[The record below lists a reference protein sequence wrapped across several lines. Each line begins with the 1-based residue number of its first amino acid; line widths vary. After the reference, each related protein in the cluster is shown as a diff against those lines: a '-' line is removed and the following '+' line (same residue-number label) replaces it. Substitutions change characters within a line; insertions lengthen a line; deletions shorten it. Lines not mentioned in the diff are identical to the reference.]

1 MSQMFRC
8 PTCKEVLRIG
18 VPTCQ
23 YCNSPVDGS
32 VAKVEAAKF
41 QAGIDACAAANH
53 IKSLNYAAPILL
65 LMDAALPLLGSSDG
79 SFSTPRLQIYISL
92 LPFGSLAGVIG
103 WFTKYGGLQTDDPD
117 FPEAKR
123 TMKKALILWLILS
136 AIHIVVLTK
145 MF

>member
-8 PTCKEVLRIG
+8 PMCKEVSRVG

-23 YCNSPVDGS
+23 YCNSSIDGR
-32 VAKVEAAKF
+32 VAHVEAVKF

-53 IKSLNYAAPILL
+53 IKSLNYGAPILL
-65 LMDAALPLLGSSDG
+65 LVDAVLPLLGSGDDF
-79 SFSTPRLQIYISL
+79 FSTSRPQIYASF
-92 LPFGSLAGVIG
+92 LPFGVLAGAFG
-103 WFTKYGGLQTDDPD
+103 WLTKYGGLLSDDPD

-123 TMKKALILWLILS
+123 TVKKSLILWLILS

>member
-1 MSQMFRC
+1 M
-8 PTCKEVLRIG
+8 CKEVIRIG

-23 YCNSPVDGS
+23 YCNSPIDRR
-32 VAKVEAAKF
+32 VAHAEAMKF

-53 IKSLNYAAPILL
+53 IKSLNYGAPILL
-65 LMDAALPLLGSSDG
+65 LVDTVLPLIGSGDDF
-79 SFSTPRLQIYISL
+79 FSTPRAQIYASF
-92 LPFGSLAGVIG
+92 LPFGVLAGAFG
-103 WFTKYGGLQTDDPD
+103 WFTKYGGLQSDDPD

-123 TMKKALILWLILS
+123 TVKKALILWLILS